1 MKKSILLLTLIC
13 LVTSYLTFFK
23 AGKNKRDYD
32 WSEYNGDGARSH
44 YSELKQINYDNV
56 MNLIPVWVYASG
68 GADTLQNTTQI
79 QCNPIVVDGILYGV
93 SANTQAFA
101 LNAATGQELWKTNV
115 KDYGASISRGVTY
128 WTDGTDKR
136 ILFGAGGWLY
146 ALDANTGKLIESF
159 GQGGRV
165 NLKDGVDRPGA
176 DNYIFSNT
184 PNTIYKNL
192 LIVGTRVSENEQALL
207 GDVRAYDVRSG
218 KVVWAFHTIPKEGE
232 FGHETWSP
240 TSPRQRL
247 GGANSWAGMSIDRE
261 RGIVYVP
268 TGSAASDFFGGN
280 RKGDN
285 LFANCLIAL
294 DAATGKRL
302 WHFQFVHHDIWD
314 RDVPA
319 PPNLLTVVAGGKR
332 VDAVAQVTKQGFV
345 FVFDRVTGAPLFP
358 IEEKPFPTDAIAG
371 EHPSPT
377 QPIPL
382 KPAPFT
388 WQSFTIKDI
397 NPFVSNRKEV
407 EARLSKARTGSPFI
421 PLTKEMTIFYPGTDG
436 GAQWGGAA
444 TDPEGVIYI
453 PAKQNPVY
461 SSLREREQIA
471 NNSALSGNQLYTRNC
486 GSCHG
491 TDRQGSHDGSYPG
504 LLNLDKRSTS
514 EKVHQVLQTG
524 RGMMPSF
531 THLPEKERKAIVDFL
546 LKGTSAKVTTNTN
559 ASKLLP
565 YQHTGYNRWYDSK
578 GYPVSTPPWGT
589 LTAINLNTGE
599 HVWQVPLGEYKE
611 LTAQGIPPTG
621 TDNYGG
627 PLVTS
632 SGLIFI
638 AATKDELFRA
648 IDKKT
653 GKIIWQ
659 YQLPAA
665 GYASP
670 ATYSVDGKQYVV
682 IACGGGKLKTKSGDK
697 YVAFALNGPRGE

>member
-1 MKKSILLLTLIC
+1 MK
-13 LVTSYLTFFK
+13 
-23 AGKNKRDYD
+23 
-32 WSEYNGDGARSH
+32 
-44 YSELKQINYDNV
+44 LK
-56 MNLIPVWVYASG
+56 PVWVYASG

-93 SANTQAFA
+93 SPNTQAFA
-101 LNAATGQELWKTNV
+101 LNAATGRELWKTNV

-136 ILFGAGGWLY
+136 ILYGAGGWLY

-165 NLKDGVDRPGA
+165 NLKEGVDRPGA
-176 DNYIFSNT
+176 DNNIWTNT
-184 PNTIYKNL
+184 PNTIYNNII
-192 LIVGTRVSENEQALL
+192 IVGTRLSENEQALL

-218 KVVWAFHTIPKEGE
+218 KIMWTFHTIPKEGE
-232 FGHETWSP
+232 FGYDTWSP
-240 TSPRQRL
+240 ANPRQRL
-247 GGANSWAGMSIDRE
+247 GGANSWAGMAIDRK

-268 TGSAASDFFGGN
+268 TGSAAYDFYGSN

-319 PPNLLTVVAGGKR
+319 PPNLLTVVSGGKR

-345 FVFDRVTGAPLFP
+345 YLFDRVTGTPLFP
-358 IEEKPFPTDAIAG
+358 IEEKPFASDAIAG

-388 WQSFTIKDI
+388 RQSFTIKDI
-397 NPFVSNRKEV
+397 NPFVSNRDEV
-407 EARLSKARTGSPFI
+407 EAALSKARTGSAFI
-421 PLTKEMTIFYPGTDG
+421 PITNKMTIFYPGTDG

-444 TDPEGVIYI
+444 TDMEGIIYI
-453 PAKQNPVY
+453 PAKENPVY
-461 SSLREREQIA
+461 TSLIKREQIS
-471 NNSALSGNQLYTRNC
+471 NNTAVTGNQLYAANC

-491 TDRQGSHDGSYPG
+491 TDRSGSHDGSYPG
-504 LLNLDKRSTS
+504 LLDLDKRSTA

-524 RGMMPSF
+524 RGRMPSF
-531 THLPEKERKAIVDFL
+531 THLPEKERNAIVEFL
-546 LKGTSAKVTTNTN
+546 FKGTSMKVTTDNSN
-559 ASKLLP
+559 SSQLLP
-565 YQHTGYNRWYDSK
+565 YRHTGYNRWYDSK
-578 GYPVSTPPWGT
+578 GYPISTPPWGT
-589 LTAINLNTGE
+589 LTAINLNTGG

-611 LTAQGIPPTG
+611 LSAQGISPTG

-627 PLVTS
+627 PLVTG

-638 AATKDELFRA
+638 AASKDEVFRA

-653 GKIIWQ
+653 GKILWQ

-665 GYASP
+665 GYATP
-670 ATYSVDGKQYVV
+670 ATYSIGGKQYVV
-682 IACGGGKLKTKSGDK
+682 LACGGGKLKTKSGDK
-697 YVAFALNGPRGE
+697 YLAFALE